1 MKMGEYEKSDEEVVN
16 YLGFNEIFMNS
27 VTKLYQSTSK
37 VGVFVDSA
45 NMYRN
50 GGIRMQYD
58 VLREFACRDNSEP
71 VRMNAYVSY
80 DARRAKTDYDYRKK
94 AEGFHSALRDIGFKV
109 IIKEVKWYVDEFG
122 EQIQKANADL
132 DLAVDALLQ
141 SENLDRVLIAS
152 GDGDFVQ
159 VVRALQN
166 KGCRVEVV
174 ALDNVS
180 SALRQEAD
188 LFMSGYLIPNLIPT
202 PSQTP
207 EWGQVGSWVRGWCYY
222 YDDTKGIGFMRYL
235 SRIDKGLWLT
245 DKRRYAE
252 SPFETAFFHFSK
264 LQDDSLT
271 NKLPSRDFI
280 FEFRLAPSERGPD
293 KLSATEIRLAS
304 EL

>member
-1 MKMGEYEKSDEEVVN
+1 MKDHR
-16 YLGFNEIFMNS
+16 S
-27 VTKLYQSTSK
+27 VTN
-37 VGVFVDSA
+37 VGIFVDSA

-50 GGIRMQYD
+50 GGVRMQYD
-58 VLREFACRDNSEP
+58 VLREFACRDASEP

-80 DARRAKTDYDYRKK
+80 DARRAKTDFDYRKK
-94 AEGFHSALRDIGFKV
+94 AEGFHSALRDLGYKV
-109 IIKEVKWYVDEFG
+109 IIKEVKWYTDEFG
-122 EQIQKANADL
+122 EQVQKANADL

-141 SENLDRVLIAS
+141 SENLDRVLLVS

-202 PSQTP
+202 PNNGS
-207 EWGQVGSWVRGWCYY
+207 EWGQIGSWVRGWCYY

-235 SRIDKGLWLT
+235 TRIDKGLWLT
-245 DKRRYAE
+245 DKRRYPE

-264 LQDDSLT
+264 LDDATITSR
-271 NKLPSRDFI
+271 LPSREHI
-280 FEFRLAPSERGPD
+280 FEFKLALSERGPD
-293 KLSATEIRLAS
+293 KTNAVDIRLIS

>member
-1 MKMGEYEKSDEEVVN
+1 MYPEY
-16 YLGFNEIFMNS
+16 FMNNMMREP
-27 VTKLYQSTSK
+27 QSATK

-50 GGIRMQYD
+50 GGSRMQYD

-71 VRMNAYVSY
+71 MRMNAYVSY
-80 DARRAKTDYDYRKK
+80 DAKRAKSDFDYRKK

-109 IIKEVKWYVDEFG
+109 IIKEVKWYMDEFG
-122 EQIQKANADL
+122 EQIPKANADL

-141 SENLDRVLIAS
+141 SENLDRVLLVS

-202 PSQTP
+202 PTLTP
-207 EWGQVGSWVRGWCYY
+207 DWGQIGSWVRGWCYY
-222 YDDTKGIGFMRYL
+222 YDDAKGIGFLRYL

-245 DKRRYAE
+245 DKRRYTE
-252 SPFETAFFHFSK
+252 SPYETAFFHFSK
-264 LQDDSLT
+264 LQDESIT
-271 NKLPSRDFI
+271 GKLPSREHI
-280 FEFRLAPSERGPD
+280 FEFKLAASD
-293 KLSATEIRLAS
+293 KGADKMSAIDIRLVS
-304 EL
+304 DF

>member
-1 MKMGEYEKSDEEVVN
+1 MKKD
-16 YLGFNEIFMNS
+16 
-27 VTKLYQSTSK
+27 YQSTAK

-50 GGIRMQYD
+50 GGSRIQYD
-58 VLREFACRDNSEP
+58 VLREFACRDSSEAM
-71 VRMNAYVSY
+71 RMNAYVSY
-80 DARRAKTDYDYRKK
+80 DARRAKTDFDYRKK

-122 EQIQKANADL
+122 DQVPKANADL

-188 LFMSGYLIPNLIPT
+188 MFMSGYLIPNLIPT
-202 PSQTP
+202 PSPAP

-235 SRIDKGLWLT
+235 SRIDRGLWLT
-245 DKRRYAE
+245 DKRKYEE

-264 LQDDSLT
+264 LQGDSVT
-271 NKLPSRDFI
+271 HRLPSRDYI
-280 FEFRLAPSERGPD
+280 FEFKLVPSERDPD
-293 KLSATEIRLAS
+293 KLTAVDIRLAS
-304 EL
+304 DL

>member
-1 MKMGEYEKSDEEVVN
+1 MKDHR
-16 YLGFNEIFMNS
+16 S
-27 VTKLYQSTSK
+27 VAN
-37 VGVFVDSA
+37 VGIFVDSA

-58 VLREFACRDNSEP
+58 VLREFACRDASEP

-80 DARRAKTDYDYRKK
+80 DARRAKTDFDYRKK
-94 AEGFHSALRDIGFKV
+94 AEGFHSALRDIGYKV
-109 IIKEVKWYVDEFG
+109 IIKEVKWYTDEFG
-122 EQIQKANADL
+122 EQVQKANADL

-141 SENLDRVLIAS
+141 SENLDRVVLVS

-202 PSQTP
+202 PNNGS
-207 EWGQVGSWVRGWCYY
+207 EWGQIGSWVRGWCYY

-235 SRIDKGLWLT
+235 TRIDRGLWLT
-245 DKRRYAE
+245 DKRRYPE

-264 LQDDSLT
+264 LDDASIT
-271 NKLPSRDFI
+271 GRLPSREHI

-293 KLSATEIRLAS
+293 KTNAVDIRLVS

>member
-1 MKMGEYEKSDEEVVN
+1 MDPTIKD
-16 YLGFNEIFMNS
+16 
-27 VTKLYQSTSK
+27 YQSTAK

-50 GGIRMQYD
+50 GGSRMQYD
-58 VLREFACRDNSEP
+58 ILREFACRDNSEP
-71 VRMNAYVSY
+71 MRMNAYVSY
-80 DARRAKTDYDYRKK
+80 DARRAKEDHDYRKK

-109 IIKEVKWYVDEFG
+109 IIKEVKWYLDEFG
-122 EQIQKANADL
+122 QQIQKANADL

-141 SENLDRVLIAS
+141 SENLDRVLIVS

-166 KGCRVEVV
+166 KGCRVEVI

-188 LFMSGYLIPNLIPT
+188 MFMSGYLIPNLIPAT
-202 PSQTP
+202 NLIP
-207 EWGQVGSWVRGWCYY
+207 EWGQIGSWVRGWCYY
-222 YDDTKGIGFMRYL
+222 YDDAKGIGFMRYL
-235 SRIDKGLWLT
+235 SRIDRGLWFM
-245 DKRRYAE
+245 DKRKYPE

-264 LQDDSLT
+264 LLDDSVT
-271 NKLPSRDFI
+271 GKLPSRDHI
-280 FEFRLAPSERGPD
+280 FEFKLVPSERGPD
-293 KLSATEIRLAS
+293 KLSAVEIRLLS